1 MNLFAAQSVLSRART
16 ARGVLLTATLLVI
29 GLAPSALAATIYTYT
44 GHNYTSCGGT
54 YCMGG
59 PYALSVTFATTL
71 MGSALDNLPF
81 TDITPTITSFVFADG
96 SGLRV
101 DQNTV
106 GARTSIS
113 ISTDAFGNIVNWLA
127 GGYANSAQVQ
137 MQTNWQ
143 SPIGF
148 IPGADFSETTA
159 NFAGDYGFVGNNPG
173 IWTSTP
179 DPASGT
185 LLGTGLLALWAWAA
199 RRKAG
204 HGRSPANRERVRW
217 SPARE

>member
-1 MNLFAAQSVLSRART
+1 MNLFAAQGILSRART
-16 ARGVLLTATLLVI
+16 APRGLLTAALLVI
-29 GLAPSALAATIYTYT
+29 GLVSSAPAATIYTYT
-44 GHNYTSCGGT
+44 GHNYTSCGGA
-54 YCMGG
+54 YCTGG
-59 PYALSVTFATTL
+59 PYSLSITFATTL

-81 TDITPTITSFVFADG
+81 TDITSTITSFVFTDG

-106 GARTSIS
+106 GVRTSIS
-113 ISTDAFGNIVNWLA
+113 LSTDASGHIVNWFA

-143 SPIGF
+143 SPSGF

-159 NFAGDYGFVGNNPG
+159 SFAGDYGFVGSNPG
-173 IWTSTP
+173 TWTSTP

-185 LLGTGLLALWAWAA
+185 LLGTGLLALWAGAA
-199 RRKAG
+199 RSK
-204 HGRSPANRERVRW
+204 GR
-217 SPARE
+217 ARQVAR